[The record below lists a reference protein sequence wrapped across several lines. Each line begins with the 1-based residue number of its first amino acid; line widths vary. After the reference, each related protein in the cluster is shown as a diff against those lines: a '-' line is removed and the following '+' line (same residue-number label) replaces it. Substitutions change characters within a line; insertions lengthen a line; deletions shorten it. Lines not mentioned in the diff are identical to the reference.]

1 MKKIRIFMFL
11 VLSLLLVN
19 CGKEEK
25 KVEES
30 NVEKTEVV
38 ETKEEKVDDVVIEN
52 EKIKFSDKAYKLF
65 EEFSNSKKDIIEKLK
80 SANKDE
86 IVGLYS
92 KYTED
97 TKNILDNINSETFEF
112 LESMYSHKNEEE
124 NFTEKDVEDLNKLLK
139 KYDLT
144 LYDAGEGITEIN
156 GGPGFYYNIFKDY
169 VSDDYKEYLQFITM
183 EEEEPYQADAV
194 IMISFEDL
202 GERIITLE
210 NFLNKYPNSTLKD
223 EVQEKLKWYRLNY
236 LLGADSTPT
245 MEENAIIKIYLE
257 EYNRF
262 MKKYPNSPTVEL
274 IKYFIDNHKDPNI
287 SEKIFKKIGI

>member
-1 MKKIRIFMFL
+1 MKKMRIFMFL

-65 EEFSNSKKDIIEKLK
+65 EEFSNSKKEIIEKLK
-80 SANKDE
+80 SANKNE
-86 IVGLYS
+86 IVELY
-92 KYTED
+92 KQYIED
-97 TKNILDNINSETFEF
+97 TDNILNDIDSETFEF
-112 LESMYSHKNEEE
+112 LESMYSHENEED

-139 KYDLT
+139 KYNLT
-144 LYDAGEGITEIN
+144 LYDAGEGITQIRGESAY
-156 GGPGFYYNIFKDY
+156 YYNIFKDY
-169 VSDDYKEYLQFITM
+169 VTDEYKEYLLFM
-183 EEEEPYQADAV
+183 NEEEEKPFQADGD
-194 IMISFEDL
+194 ILIPYEDI

-245 MEENAIIKIYLE
+245 MEGNSIHEENLGEFDRFIK
-257 EYNRF
+257 EY
-262 MKKYPNSPTVEL
+262 PDSPTVEL
-274 IKYFIDNHKDPNI
+274 IEYFVNNHKDKDIN
-287 SEKIFKKIGI
+287 EKMIKKIGL